1 VRLSRL
7 RFKVECSLFTVHS
20 IGNNRNPVRDIELRL
35 HQRRSIPT
43 IAALLFSASAALC
56 AQAPP
61 AARTPA
67 VQPPPP
73 PIPAGATPVPVNI
86 PPVPSPTPS
95 PAVRP
100 TPGATPVPTPQLP
113 PAGPAERIV
122 GIRVLGYQ
130 TVSPETIAH
139 YLGVKVGDPYD
150 PEKIRSNFQALWD
163 VGLLE
168 NVSVEAERDPAG
180 VTLVV
185 TIEERPTISAIDY
198 SGNKKVSTSDIRDKL
213 KEEKIEIKA
222 GAPLSL
228 REIAKTRSAIADLYV
243 EKGFRSATVDFRID
257 DVSKTEKKVVFVID
271 EGEKVKIASIDF
283 EGNSVV
289 SDRRLRMAMKKTK
302 VSVFWR
308 IASDKTTYNQANY
321 DEDVENIKAL
331 YQSKGYKDVVVK
343 DPKIEIFV
351 KNPNAKAKKIKRR
364 ARITIPIVEGERF
377 YTGDIRVVRVN
388 QQGQPADPPDP
399 TVIPATVIL
408 KEFYELPPGSV
419 LNRERLVEAL
429 QRIEAR
435 YKSRG
440 YIYWFADP
448 AYAEVGDHR
457 VNVTVKIYEGDKFY
471 LGHLEVKG
479 NTTTRDKVIRREFAL
494 DEGDVMNMEAI
505 KKSLQKLQQLG
516 YFKISEEPEFSV
528 RPEQKKVDL
537 VIKGTEASKNEIQFG
552 AGYSALDG
560 FFGQFSF
567 QTRNFLGRGE
577 VIGAAAQLGRIS
589 NYYDL
594 SYTVPWF
601 MDRNQTVGL
610 SLFRRNV
617 EYLNIDE
624 KRQGGTAFYGKGIT
638 LFDSWSVLY
647 AYEDV
652 KANFPVRGAQVP
664 PGQPAPPEKFTE
676 VKGLTSSL
684 TPGYRFDSRNDPFDP
699 NRGYRVYVTAQV
711 AGSVLGGNQ
720 DFVKPLIGGSAY
732 VPLRFPRHAYLGLN
746 LEAGYVTPFGGKG
759 IPIFERFQIGG
770 ESSLRGFRTGSV
782 LPLKDNDQIF
792 TDDSGRILGG
802 NKYFIV
808 NGEYVFATVGPA
820 KVLAFVDVGNTYH
833 ESQQFSLTH
842 VRTAVGAELRIF
854 LPIFQAPL
862 RFIYSFNLDPKTPI
876 DQFGFPINRLKERR
890 SGFDFSIGRTF

>member
-1 VRLSRL
+1 V
-7 RFKVECSLFTVHS
+7 V
-20 IGNNRNPVRDIELRL
+20 
-35 HQRRSIPT
+35 
-43 IAALLFSASAALC
+43 
-56 AQAPP
+56 
-61 AARTPA
+61 
-67 VQPPPP
+67 
-73 PIPAGATPVPVNI
+73 
-86 PPVPSPTPS
+86 
-95 PAVRP
+95 
-100 TPGATPVPTPQLP
+100 
-113 PAGPAERIV
+113 
-122 GIRVLGYQ
+122 GYQ
-130 TVSPETIAH
+130 TVSPDTIAH

-150 PEKIRSNFQALWD
+150 PEKIRGNFQSLWD

-168 NVSVEAERDPAG
+168 NVSVEAERDAAG

-185 TIEERPTISAIDY
+185 TIEERPTISSIEFT
-198 SGNKKVSTSDIRDKL
+198 GNKKLSTSQIKDKL
-213 KEEKIEIKA
+213 REDKVEIHQ

-228 REIAKTRSAIADLYV
+228 RDIAKTRSAIADYYV
-243 EKGFRSATVDFRID
+243 SQGFRSATVDFRIED
-257 DVSKTEKKVVFVID
+257 ISKTDKKVVFVID

-283 EGNSVV
+283 QGNKVISA
-289 SDRRLRMAMKKTK
+289 RRIRMAMKKTK
-302 VSVFWR
+302 VNTLLR
-308 IASDKTTYNQANY
+308 LLSDKTSFNQANY

-331 YQSKGYKDVVVK
+331 YQSRGYKDVVVK
-343 DPKIEIFV
+343 DPKIDIFV
-351 KNPNAKAKKIKRR
+351 KNPKAKPKKVKRR

-377 YTGDIRVVRVN
+377 YTGNIRVVRVN
-388 QQGQPADPPDP
+388 QQGQPADPPEP
-399 TVIPATVIL
+399 TVIPASVL
-408 KEFYELPPGSV
+408 LREFSELPPGSV

-429 QRIEAR
+429 QHIEAK

-448 AYAEVGDHR
+448 AYHEVGDHK
-457 VNVTVKIYEGDKFY
+457 VDVEVKLYEGDKFY
-471 LGHLEVKG
+471 LGRLEVKG

-494 DEGDVMNMEAI
+494 DEGDVMNMEVI

-516 YFKISEEPEFSV
+516 YFKIAEEPDFSV
-528 RPEQKKVDL
+528 RPAEKKVDM

-577 VIGAAAQLGRIS
+577 IIGASAQVGRIS
-589 NYYDL
+589 KYYDL

-601 MDRNQTVGL
+601 MDRNQTVGV

-617 EYLNIDE
+617 AYLNIDE
-624 KRQGGTAFYGKGIT
+624 KRSGGTTFYGKGIG

-676 VKGLTSSL
+676 VTGTTSSF

-699 NRGYRVYVTAQV
+699 NRGYRLYLTTQF

-720 DFVKPLIGGSAY
+720 DFIKPLVGGSGY
-732 VPLRFPRHAYLGLN
+732 LPIRIPRHAYLGVN
-746 LEAGYVTPFGGKG
+746 FEAGYVTAFSGKDV
-759 IPIFERFQIGG
+759 PIFERFQLGG
-770 ESSLRGFRTGSV
+770 ETSLRGFRTGSV
-782 LPLKDNDQIF
+782 LPLKKNNQVF
-792 TDDSGRILGG
+792 TDEAGRILGG
-802 NKYFIV
+802 DKYFV
-808 NGEYVFATVGPA
+808 LNLEYVFAAVGPA
-820 KVLAFVDVGNTYH
+820 KLLAFTDLGNVYH
-833 ESQQFSLTH
+833 ESQSIDVTRL
-842 VRTAVGAELRIF
+842 RTAVGAELRIF

-876 DQFGFPINRLKERR
+876 DQFGFPITRLRERR

>member
-1 VRLSRL
+1 L
-7 RFKVECSLFTVHS
+7 
-20 IGNNRNPVRDIELRL
+20 P
-35 HQRRSIPT
+35 
-43 IAALLFSASAALC
+43 
-56 AQAPP
+56 
-61 AARTPA
+61 
-67 VQPPPP
+67 
-73 PIPAGATPVPVNI
+73 
-86 PPVPSPTPS
+86 
-95 PAVRP
+95 
-100 TPGATPVPTPQLP
+100 TPVPTRAAPTAAAP
-113 PAGPAERIV
+113 GPTPAAPAVASPVPASERIV
-122 GIRVLGYQ
+122 GIRVVGYQ
-130 TVSPETIAH
+130 TVSPDTIAH

-150 PEKIRSNFQALWD
+150 PEKIRANFQSLWD

-168 NVSVEAERDPAG
+168 NVSVEAERDAAG

-185 TIEERPTISAIDY
+185 TIEERPTISSVDFT
-198 SGNKKVSTSDIRDKL
+198 GNKKLSTSQIKDKL
-213 KEEKIEIKA
+213 REDKVEIHQ

-228 REIAKTRSAIADLYV
+228 REIAKTRSAIADYYV
-243 EKGFRSATVDFRID
+243 SQGFRSATVDFRIED
-257 DVSKTEKKVVFVID
+257 ISKTDKKVVFVID
-271 EGEKVKIASIDF
+271 EGEKVKIASIAF
-283 EGNSVV
+283 QGNNVISA
-289 SDRRLRMAMKKTK
+289 RRLRMAMKKTK
-302 VSVFWR
+302 VSALWR
-308 IASDKTTYNQANY
+308 LFSEKTTFSQANY

-331 YQSKGYKDVVVK
+331 YQSRGYKDVVVK
-343 DPKIEIFV
+343 DPKVDIFV
-351 KNPNAKAKKIKRR
+351 KNPNAKPKKIKRR

-377 YTGDIRVVRVN
+377 YTANIRVARVN
-388 QQGQPADPPDP
+388 QQGQPADPPEP
-399 TVIPATVIL
+399 TVIPSSVLL
-408 KEFYELPPGSV
+408 KEFSELPPGSV

-429 QRIEAR
+429 QRIEAK

-448 AYAEVGDHR
+448 AYHEVGDHR
-457 VNVTVKIYEGDKFY
+457 VDVEVKLYEGDKFY
-471 LGHLEVKG
+471 LGRLEVKG

-516 YFKISEEPEFSV
+516 YFKIAEEPDFSV
-528 RPEQKKVDL
+528 RPAEKKVD
-537 VIKGTEASKNEIQFG
+537 VIIKGTEASKNEIQFG

-577 VIGAAAQLGRIS
+577 IIGASAQVGRIS
-589 NYYDL
+589 KYYDL

-617 EYLNIDE
+617 AYLNIDE
-624 KRQGGTAFYGKGIT
+624 KRAGGTTFYGKGIG

-676 VKGLTSSL
+676 VTGTTSSF

-699 NRGYRVYVTAQV
+699 NRGYRLYLTTQL

-720 DFVKPLIGGSAY
+720 DFIKPLVGGSGY
-732 VPLRFPRHAYLGLN
+732 LPIRIPRHAYLGVN
-746 LEAGYVTPFGGKG
+746 FEAGYVAPFAGKDL
-759 IPIFERFQIGG
+759 PIFERFQLGG
-770 ESSLRGFRTGSV
+770 ETSLRGFRTGSV
-782 LPLKDNDQIF
+782 LPLKKNDQVF
-792 TDDSGRILGG
+792 TDEAGRILGG
-802 NKYFIV
+802 DKYFV
-808 NGEYVFATVGPA
+808 LNLEYVFASVGPA
-820 KVLAFVDVGNTYH
+820 KLLFFTDLGNVYH
-833 ESQQFSLTH
+833 ESQSIDLTRL
-842 VRTAVGAELRIF
+842 RTAVGGELRIF

-876 DQFGFPINRLKERR
+876 DQFGFPITRLRERR